1 MTQKT
6 LSILGAIKKKIEN
19 FDRNSKSN
27 AQDLS
32 SEFDYV
38 ISNKSSSS
46 SNQIPANNNS
56 NNSQDTNSE
65 SKTSTSENH
74 QSITDQKNVKDITS
88 NNLVES
94 SNLNDQITN
103 QTNPDLSLN
112 AVNSLENLDIDYDEI
127 IEEYEDLMND
137 EEIDGGQTLKIVND
151 NIDNK
156 DLQPNFTNHQ
166 QTNDNSTSIDKDTK
180 NLINQ
185 QNDFNFSNELNFE
198 DEKLFLTNQ
207 TNTMNNVQRKIKD
220 NDDLNF
226 NIEIPS
232 LGDFADNKS
241 LYSKISS
248 AKTNAKSTKDDTT
261 NIPSVDQTIPN
272 LSLTNEE
279 KSEHLSNE
287 SLNLDFDL
295 NFTDHPSE
303 EDHSIESDL
312 NISNSTESLDFSM
325 GFNQQ
330 NNIPIST
337 INDNKKTQENTNV
350 NSDLVKKKEMV
361 IDFENELLTQS
372 QANDNLTKQH
382 EEKSDLG
389 SQNNNSDYLKTND
402 INNNNS
408 SEISSFLNYQ
418 DDDLESA
425 TAKIFGDV
433 KNYDK
438 IENISTKIDI
448 NSKEDITSQNYQNK
462 INLVDNFQSNIDQ
475 VDSNNSSQVKSSQLK
490 FEDNSNSIDPNIIVN
505 KNYSDNSHSVS
516 NQKNFFD
523 TNNNSSSTDIFN
535 FNNEISSANK
545 FNTQEN
551 YELFTNVNLINQSS
565 NNQNSAVSINE
576 NNNPNQYQF
585 NVSKPLIDE
594 NVILKTNQEISKLI
608 STKEIINGVSNFM
621 ESSYPIE
628 IAVQLMEPKLE
639 QWLNENLGAIVEKI
653 VREEISKIISK

>member
-19 FDRNSKSN
+19 LDRNSKSN

-56 NNSQDTNSE
+56 SNSQDANSE
-65 SKTSTSENH
+65 SKTSTSENN
-74 QSITDQKNVKDITS
+74 QSITGQQNVKDITS
-88 NNLVES
+88 NNSSET
-94 SNLNDQITN
+94 SNLNDQKTN
-103 QTNPDLSLN
+103 QTNLDSSLN
-112 AVNSLENLDIDYDEI
+112 AINSDENLDIDYDEI
-127 IEEYEDLMND
+127 IEEYEDLIND
-137 EEIDGGQTLKIVND
+137 EDIDGGQTLKIVND

-156 DLQPNFTNHQ
+156 DLEPNFTNHQ
-166 QTNDNSTSIDKDTK
+166 QTNDNSTALDKDPK
-180 NLINQ
+180 NLNNQ
-185 QNDFNFSNELNFE
+185 QNDFNFSNELIFE
-198 DEKLFLTNQ
+198 DEKLSLTNQ
-207 TNTMNNVQRKIKD
+207 TNTMNNPQRKIKD
-220 NDDLNF
+220 NEDLNF

-248 AKTNAKSTKDDTT
+248 AKNNVKSTKDDAT
-261 NIPSVDQTIPN
+261 NIPSVDQAIPN
-272 LSLTNEE
+272 LSLTTEE
-279 KSEHLSNE
+279 KSEHISNE

-295 NFTDHPSE
+295 NFSDHPNE
-303 EDHSIESDL
+303 EDHPIESDL
-312 NISNSTESLDFSM
+312 QISNSSDSLDFSM
-325 GFNQQ
+325 GFNQ
-330 NNIPIST
+330 NNIPTST
-337 INDNKKTQENTNV
+337 INDNKKTQENINEDS
-350 NSDLVKKKEMV
+350 NLVKKKEMV

-372 QANDNLTKQH
+372 QANDNLTKQ
-382 EEKSDLG
+382 EDEKSDLG
-389 SQNNNSDYLKTND
+389 NQNNNLDYQKTND
-402 INNNNS
+402 INNINTTDTS
-408 SEISSFLNYQ
+408 SYLTYQ

-448 NSKEDITSQNYQNK
+448 NSKEDITSPNNQNK
-462 INLVDNFQSNIDQ
+462 INPVDNFQSNINQ
-475 VDSNNSSQVKSSQLK
+475 VDSNNSSEVKSNQLK
-490 FEDNSNSIDPNIIVN
+490 FEDNSNSIDPNNIAN
-505 KNYSDNSHSVS
+505 KNYLNNSYSVS

-523 TNNNSSSTDIFN
+523 VSNNSSSTDIFN
-535 FNNEISSANK
+535 FNNEVSSVNNL
-545 FNTQEN
+545 NTQAN
-551 YELFTNVNLINQSS
+551 YELFTNVNLIDQKS
-565 NNQNSAVSINE
+565 NNQNSAVSING
-576 NNNPNQYQF
+576 NNNPSQYQF

-653 VREEISKIISK
+653 VREEISKMISK